1 MNWRA
6 LILAVVALS
15 VYSPFV
21 NDSFCA
27 EPSCCAQ
34 MESCC
39 DHCDCPGKQSCS
51 VAKPVTVDQQAI
63 ARAAELAPRIFVE
76 LFTLSPA
83 RVVTLAAHQQSLSW
97 LPESPPPKPA
107 QPPQSRL
114 CVWLI

>member
-6 LILAVVALS
+6 LIFAVVALS

-27 EPSCCAQ
+27 APSCCAQ

-39 DHCDCPGKQSCS
+39 DQCACPVKQACS
-51 VAKPVTVDQQAI
+51 VAKPVVVDQQAI
-63 ARAAELAPRIFVE
+63 ARTAELAPRISVE
-76 LFTLSPA
+76 LFSLVPA
-83 RVVTLAAHQQSLSW
+83 RLATLAADQRSLSR
-97 LPESPPPKPA
+97 LPESPPPKLA
-107 QPPQSRL
+107 QPAQSRL